1 MAASV
6 FISYARANQDAVNRL
21 VEEFREEGHET
32 WLDLKLEGGR
42 PWWDKI
48 LFEIGKSQ
56 IFVTTLTPE
65 SQACQRELRYAFD
78 LRTPLLPI
86 RLSSVVQ
93 MQSLSPII
101 RNLQVVDYLEQD
113 TKTLRNLQRAI
124 KSLPEAPPLPDPLP
138 APPPLPIS
146 YVVDLLNLIDA
157 EKLDSD
163 QQFNLVSKLR
173 MHYHDGRPAHEIV
186 DLVRR
191 LKKRDDLIVKVDRE
205 LDQLIV
211 EIDRGQSVHSLGA
224 VQSAE
229 PLPGGVA
236 TAADKTP
243 TTVGEDPLSPVD
255 WTDAMERQLELGSA
269 GDECRSLMERVLKQG
284 ECWVFEIDATNS
296 FFLTLD
302 DSAAPPRIL
311 AKAELRDGVS
321 GAKKETLKALGW
333 KVSGG
338 KWGKSAVAAGAVYLT
353 SGLAAA
359 ALLSRGVRDYL
370 MAFEGTH
377 SWIVAGDKNV
387 FGPAAEFALALQRVA
402 PDVKRIIVRRRAANS
417 QS

>member
-1 MAASV
+1 
-6 FISYARANQDAVNRL
+6 
-21 VEEFREEGHET
+21 
-32 WLDLKLEGGR
+32 
-42 PWWDKI
+42 
-48 LFEIGKSQ
+48 
-56 IFVTTLTPE
+56 
-65 SQACQRELRYAFD
+65 
-78 LRTPLLPI
+78 
-86 RLSSVVQ
+86 
-93 MQSLSPII
+93 
-101 RNLQVVDYLEQD
+101 
-113 TKTLRNLQRAI
+113 
-124 KSLPEAPPLPDPLP
+124 
-138 APPPLPIS
+138 
-146 YVVDLLNLIDA
+146 VVDLLNLIDA
-157 EKLDSD
+157 EKLDPD

-173 MHYHDGRPAHEIV
+173 MHNHDGRPAEEIV

-224 VQSAE
+224 VQSAS
-229 PLPGGVA
+229 PSPGGVA

-243 TTVGEDPLSPVD
+243 TRVGGDPLSPVD
-255 WTDAMERQLELGSA
+255 STEAMERQPELGCA
-269 GDECRSLMERVLKQG
+269 GDECRSLMERVLKHG

-296 FFLTLD
+296 FSLTLD
-302 DSAAPPRIL
+302 ESAAPPRIL

-333 KVSGG
+333 KVSDG

-370 MAFEGTH
+370 MAFEGTR
-377 SWIVAGDKNV
+377 SWTVAGDRDV

-402 PDVKRIIVRRRAANS
+402 PDVKRIIVMIRP
-417 QS
+417 Q